1 MKGTKTDMKA
11 LKSFM
16 ITLIVVLVI
25 GCIFI
30 VARGSIMKSIS
41 KDMDSAT
48 SGEAAKSGKANPVTK
63 AIVSKTLDTYIEN
76 TDNERVKEI
85 AESMSEEDMD
95 TVTEIIANNVNVED
109 IPEVQSYISSGDTE
123 GMLEYANENLS
134 EEEVEQLKDIMSRY
148 VTP

>member
-1 MKGTKTDMKA
+1 MKA

-16 ITLIVVLVI
+16 ITLIIVLVI

-41 KDMDSAT
+41 KDADSAT
-48 SGEAAKSGKANPVTK
+48 TGETAKTSKANPVTK

-76 TDNERVKEI
+76 TDNEKVKEI
-85 AESMSEEDMD
+85 AESMTDEDMD

-109 IPEVQSYISSGDTE
+109 IPEVQSYISNGDTQ
-123 GMLEYANENLS
+123 GMLDYANENLS
-134 EEEVEQLKDIMSRY
+134 EEEAQQLKEIMSKY

>member
-1 MKGTKTDMKA
+1 MKA

-16 ITLIVVLVI
+16 ITLIIVLVI

-41 KDMDSAT
+41 KDVESAA
-48 SGEAAKSGKANPVTK
+48 SREESSSSKANPVTK

-76 TDNERVKEI
+76 TSNDKVKEI
-85 AESMSEEDMD
+85 AESMTEEDKD

-109 IPEVQSYISSGDTE
+109 IPEVQSYISSGDTQ
-123 GMLEYANENLS
+123 GMLEYAQDNLS
-134 EEEVEQLKDIMSRY
+134 DEEVEQLKDIMSKY